1 MKQTKFFWARY
12 KSQKA
17 FDLNK
22 ENLNDLNDWFIVQK
36 FVTVAA
42 SFYQSTEGIRYYL
55 DANENLIDIQ
65 IANFTI
71 ERPYSDEELQYLH
84 EQEEELK
91 RLFKIL

>member
-22 ENLNDLNDWFIVQK
+22 ENLNNLNDWFIVQK

-55 DANENLIDIQ
+55 DSNENLIDIE
-65 IANFTI
+65 IANFNI
-71 ERPYSDEELQYLH
+71 ERPYNDEELQYLH
-84 EQEEELK
+84 EQEQELK
-91 RLFKIL
+91 RLFNIL

>member
-12 KSQKA
+12 KSQKS

-22 ENLNDLNDWFIVQK
+22 ENLNNLNDWFIVQK

-42 SFYQSTEGIRYYL
+42 IFYQSTEGIRYYL
-55 DANENLIDIQ
+55 DANENLIDIE
-65 IANFTI
+65 IANFNI
-71 ERPYSDEELQYLH
+71 ERPYSDEEIQYLH

-91 RLFKIL
+91 KLFNIL

>member
-17 FDLNK
+17 FDINK
-22 ENLNDLNDWFIVQK
+22 ENLNNLNYLFIVQK

>member
-36 FVTVAA
+36 FVTVAG

-55 DANENLIDIQ
+55 DANENLIDIE
-65 IANFTI
+65 IANFNI
-71 ERPYSDEELQYLH
+71 ERPYNDEELQYLH
-84 EQEEELK
+84 EQEEDLK
-91 RLFKIL
+91 RLFQIL

>member
-22 ENLNDLNDWFIVQK
+22 ENLNNLNDWFIVQK

-42 SFYQSTEGIRYYL
+42 SFYQ
-55 DANENLIDIQ
+55 
-65 IANFTI
+65 
-71 ERPYSDEELQYLH
+71 
-84 EQEEELK
+84 
-91 RLFKIL
+91 

>member
-22 ENLNDLNDWFIVQK
+22 ENLNNLNDWFIVQK
-36 FVTVAA
+36 FVTVAG

-55 DANENLIDIQ
+55 DSNENLIDIE
-65 IANFTI
+65 IANFAI

>member
-22 ENLNDLNDWFIVQK
+22 ENLNNLNDWFIVQK

-55 DANENLIDIQ
+55 DANENPIDIE
-65 IANFTI
+65 IANFNI
-71 ERPYSDEELQYLH
+71 ERPYSDDELQYLH
-84 EQEEELK
+84 EQEEDLIK
-91 RLFKIL
+91 LFKIL

>member
-12 KSQKA
+12 KSKKS

-22 ENLNDLNDWFIVQK
+22 ENLNNLNDWFIVQK
-36 FVTVAA
+36 FVTVAG

-55 DANENLIDIQ
+55 DANENLIDIE

-91 RLFKIL
+91 RLFQIL